1 MSKRTHNTLKIEA
14 LIKTGASVSSI
25 SREAGVSRQ
34 RVQQIKR
41 RLLNQW
47 VSGVQVA
54 VQPPDGVAGVEG
66 AIPSQLHMA
75 SPKAITLHLTSPVYD
90 ALTEACAISNRQ
102 NPEDTIS
109 ITEYIEELVINRVV
123 ELGLLKRHKRK

>member
-1 MSKRTHNTLKIEA
+1 MSDRTHKTLKIEA

-34 RVQQIKR
+34 RVQHIKK
-41 RLLNQW
+41 RLTGQW
-47 VSGVQVA
+47 VSEVQVA
-54 VQPPDGVAGVEG
+54 VQPGNGVAWSNGQL
-66 AIPSQLHMA
+66 PSSGMA
-75 SPKAITLHLTSPVYD
+75 SLKALTLHLTAPVHD

-109 ITEYIEELVINRVV
+109 LTEYVEELVINRVV

>member
-1 MSKRTHNTLKIEA
+1 MSKRTHSTLKIEA

-34 RVQQIKR
+34 RVQHIKK
-41 RLLNQW
+41 RLLGQW

-54 VQPPDGVAGVEG
+54 VQPGEEVASPDGHVLSSG
-66 AIPSQLHMA
+66 MA
-75 SPKAITLHLTSPVYD
+75 SLKALTLHLTTPVHD
-90 ALTEACAISNRQ
+90 ALTEACDISNRQ

-109 ITEYIEELVINRVV
+109 LTEYVEELVINRVV

>member
-1 MSKRTHNTLKIEA
+1 MKIEA

-34 RVQQIKR
+34 RVQHIKR
-41 RLLNQW
+41 RLLNQY
-47 VSGVQVA
+47 VAGVQVA
-54 VQPPDGVAGVEG
+54 VQPGEAVAGGPG
-66 AIPSQLHMA
+66 ALSSSGMA
-75 SPKAITLHLTSPVYD
+75 SLKALTLHLTAPVHD

-102 NPEDTIS
+102 NPDDTIT

>member
-1 MSKRTHNTLKIEA
+1 VSKRTHNTLKIEA

-34 RVQQIKR
+34 RVQHIKK
-41 RLLNQW
+41 RLLGQW

-54 VQPPDGVAGVEG
+54 VQPPEEVAGVDL
-66 AIPSQLHMA
+66 AIHSSGMA
-75 SPKAITLHLTSPVYD
+75 TPKALTLHLMPAVYD

-102 NPEDTIS
+102 NPDDTIS

>member
-34 RVQQIKR
+34 RVQHIKR

-54 VQPPDGVAGVEG
+54 VQPPDGVAGSVPTTHSSG
-66 AIPSQLHMA
+66 MA

>member
-1 MSKRTHNTLKIEA
+1 MSSRNPNTLKIEA
-14 LIKTGASVSSI
+14 LIKSGASVSSI

-34 RVQQIKR
+34 RVQHIKK
-41 RLLNQW
+41 RLLGQW

-54 VQPPDGVAGVEG
+54 VQPADGVAG
-66 AIPSQLHMA
+66 IDRPLHSSGMA
-75 SPKAITLHLTSPVYD
+75 SLKALTLHLTAPVHD

-102 NPEDTIS
+102 NPDDTITL
-109 ITEYIEELVINRVV
+109 TEYVEELVINRVV